1 VNIKPN
7 RGSFLAGS
15 AAAFASVAV
24 VRGPAFAA
32 PLFTWKSGT
41 NQTKE
46 HPLSVAMI
54 NMADAIRTETG
65 GRLDIQVF
73 PNNQLGGD
81 TAMMGQLRTGAMQM
95 MTLDGGILGAVVP
108 TAEIQSIG
116 FAFKDSVDAINAFD
130 GALGAYVR
138 SEIEA
143 KGIHCFE
150 KIWENGMRQIT
161 SSTKP
166 IKNAADL
173 ANFKIR
179 TPSAKMSLALFSALG
194 ASPTAINFSELYTA
208 LQTRVVDGQENPI
221 TNIYTAHMY
230 EVQKYVSL
238 SSHMWGGYWLIS
250 NNDAWKGLPPDIQ
263 GIVTKNAATAAL
275 KQRAAVFA
283 DNARL
288 LAEIKA
294 KGMISNDVDR
304 ASLRAKLGTF
314 YAEQKKE
321 MGEKAWGLLE
331 AHSGK
336 LA

>member
-1 VNIKPN
+1 MTIKPN

-15 AAAFASVAV
+15 AAAFASVAI
-24 VRGPAFAA
+24 VRGPVLAA
-32 PLFTWKSGT
+32 AQFTWKSGT

-81 TAMMGQLRTGAMQM
+81 TAMMAQLRTGALQM

-108 TAEIQSIG
+108 IAEIQSIG
-116 FAFKDSVDAINAFD
+116 FAFKDSQDAIKAFD
-130 GALGAYVR
+130 GDLGAYVR

-161 SSTKP
+161 SSTHP
-166 IKNAADL
+166 IRNAADL

-208 LQTRVVDGQENPI
+208 LQTRVVDGQENPF
-221 TNIYTAHMY
+221 TNIWTAHMY

-238 SSHMWGGYWLIS
+238 SSHMWGGYWLLS
-250 NNDAWKGLPPDIQ
+250 NNDAWKALPADIAAT
-263 GIVTKNAATAAL
+263 VTKNAGIAAL
-275 KQRAAVFA
+275 KQRTAVYA

-288 LAEIKA
+288 LAELKA
-294 KGMISNDVDR
+294 KGMVSNEVDR
-304 ASLRAKLGTF
+304 PSLRAKLGTF
-314 YAEQKKE
+314 YVEKKKE
-321 MGEKAWGLLE
+321 MGDKAWGLLE
-331 AHSGK
+331 AHVGK